1 MDAARERE
9 RASDA
14 IPALLANL
22 SGQLRIYHFQL
33 KEKRLGRGLPD
44 YRNFR
49 SWNRYTKVLR
59 RFPETLKHFQPGLLE
74 LLI

>member
-33 KEKRLGRGLPD
+33 KEKRLEGVAGLGFSEVGTD
-44 YRNFR
+44 TVKF
-49 SWNRYTKVLR
+49 
-59 RFPETLKHFQPGLLE
+59 
-74 LLI
+74 

>member
-33 KEKRLGRGLPD
+33 KEKRLEGDCRMTGISEVGTD
-44 YRNFR
+44 
-49 SWNRYTKVLR
+49 
-59 RFPETLKHFQPGLLE
+59 TLKEEKF
-74 LLI
+74 